1 MWFSDTEL
9 ENIIQKLTDLQGDL
23 GKFRVEFL
31 DRDGFI
37 DFIFTEW
44 RNTVYNMTKIRIMG
58 YFSETMSSKIQYS
71 LDRNSEVRIITQE
84 LNPKKLKDKKNLQVL
99 QKLAKKGAEIKLN
112 NRVHA
117 RYLWLIILLQIWD
130 GW

>member
-1 MWFSDTEL
+1 
-9 ENIIQKLTDLQGDL
+9 
-23 GKFRVEFL
+23 
-31 DRDGFI
+31 
-37 DFIFTEW
+37 
-44 RNTVYNMTKIRIMG
+44 MG

-84 LNPKKLKDKKNLQVL
+84 LNPKKPKDKKNLQVL